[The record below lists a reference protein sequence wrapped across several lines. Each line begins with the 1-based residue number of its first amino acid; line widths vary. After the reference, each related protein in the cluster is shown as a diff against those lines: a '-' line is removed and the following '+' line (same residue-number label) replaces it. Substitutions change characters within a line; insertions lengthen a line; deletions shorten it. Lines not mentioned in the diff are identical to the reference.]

1 MAIDIV
7 PIAEAHIEGFHA
19 CLDTVARERRYLA
32 QIEAP
37 PMERVRD
44 FVRDGLA
51 ADVAQFVVLDGG
63 RVVGWCDIFPSW
75 AHALAHTGS
84 LGMGL
89 LPSHRGQ
96 GLGERLLRACL
107 ARARARGLERVV
119 LEARADNAR
128 ALRLYERVGFVRVSV
143 EHRAMRFDGVD
154 HDSVRM
160 VWLAPDPT
168 ARAAPASDQA
178 APWRLRA
185 ATSAD
190 ARCLAVLAQQVFLDT
205 YATQGVRPPIA
216 DEALSAFAP
225 DTLAA
230 LIGRTGTELIV
241 AERDGHLLGF
251 AQVSLG
257 VAQAMVPGGLPATA
271 QAELDRLYVQERFTG
286 QHLGTR
292 LLAEAERRAAA
303 RGARVLW
310 LTPWVHN
317 ARALA
322 FYRRRGYVDHG
333 ATVFRLG
340 DESHENRV
348 LARVLD

>member
-37 PMERVRD
+37 PLSRVRD
-44 FVRDGLA
+44 FVRDGLG
-51 ADVAQFVVLDGG
+51 ADVAQFVALDGG

-89 LPSHRGQ
+89 LPGHRGQ

-107 ARARARGLERVV
+107 AKARARGIERVV
-119 LEARADNAR
+119 LEARADNGR

-143 EHRAMRFDGVD
+143 EHRAMRLDGVD

-160 VWLAPDPT
+160 VWLAPDP
-168 ARAAPASDQA
+168 AAVAAPPADGS
-178 APWRLRA
+178 PPVHLRT
-185 ATSAD
+185 ATPAD
-190 ARCLAVLAQQVFLDT
+190 ARCIAVLAQQVFLDT
-205 YATQGVRPPIA
+205 YATQGIRPLIA
-216 DEALSAFAP
+216 DEVLSAFSP
-225 DTLAA
+225 GTVAA
-230 LIGRTGTELIV
+230 SIGRTGTEWIV

-257 VAQAMVPGGLPATA
+257 VAQALVPGGLPASA
-271 QAELDRLYVQERFTG
+271 QAELDRLYVQECFTG
-286 QHLGTR
+286 QHLGTM

-303 RGARVLW
+303 RGVRVLW
-310 LTPWVHN
+310 LTPWAHN

-322 FYRRRGYVDHG
+322 FYRRRGYADHG
-333 ATVFRLG
+333 ATVFHLG

-348 LARVLD
+348 LAKVLD